1 MMIEKKIWLDMD
13 GNFVGLYD
21 VENWLD
27 DLIHFSPRPY
37 EVAKPLVNMSVF
49 ARQLNRLSK
58 LGYEINIVSWL
69 SKNSTPDY
77 DKAVTKAKKNWLKK
91 HLPSVKFNRIE
102 ILSYG
107 IPKSSVGS
115 GYLFD
120 DEENNRREWNGI
132 AFSNTELLSELK
144 RLA

>member
-69 SKNSTPDY
+69 SKNSTPEY

-120 DEENNRREWNGI
+120 DEENNRREWKGI

>member
-37 EVAKPLVNMSVF
+37 EVAKPLVNMSIF

-69 SKNSTPDY
+69 SKNSTPEY
-77 DKAVTKAKKNWLKK
+77 DNAVTKAKKTWLKK

-120 DEENNRREWNGI
+120 DEENNRREWKGI

-144 RLA
+144 KLA